1 MLHSSSIFTTAALP
15 PGVQRREEDAFLRYA
30 TLGDYDYA
38 EHLDYLQMY
47 YPLFSE
53 GYALA
58 FAEYT
63 QKFVLQY
70 YGQFHGGSGT
80 TNATATTCN
89 IVTGSAQDVEKTE
102 CQLTFEQTLSSVFPL
117 MDAAQPPGPSST
129 TRTSNLD
136 TGAARATLS
145 GAVPPCQALCNRCAR
160 AHSRAGT
167 ASKIRASLFH
177 PTRTGGTSTTG
188 QGTAQAETLTFRHIF
203 GRTSMLAAPD
213 TLESGQVTYADMTPV
228 SNAGTVINTAAV
240 VANASYTNG
249 KYTITDPNNLK
260 QKSRKQTVSPGPGG
274 QTSQYVT
281 CPSLNENL

>member
-1 MLHSSSIFTTAALP
+1 MQP
-15 PGVQRREEDAFLRYA
+15 RDQDAFLQYA

-89 IVTGSAQDVEKTE
+89 IGIGGAQDVEKTE

-129 TRTSNLD
+129 TRMSNLD

-145 GAVPPCQALCNRCAR
+145 GAVQSLRPRSLPRR
-160 AHSRAGT
+160 HS
-167 ASKIRASLFH
+167 F
-177 PTRTGGTSTTG
+177 
-188 QGTAQAETLTFRHIF
+188 
-203 GRTSMLAAPD
+203 
-213 TLESGQVTYADMTPV
+213 
-228 SNAGTVINTAAV
+228 
-240 VANASYTNG
+240 
-249 KYTITDPNNLK
+249 
-260 QKSRKQTVSPGPGG
+260 
-274 QTSQYVT
+274 
-281 CPSLNENL
+281 